1 MIPAWLVKLVI
12 TLAVLGFFGFELSS
26 PLIAKAQADSAAHDA
41 ADGAAFDLRQGE
53 TVDQAKEDADKV
65 AVSEHVHLDFFSV
78 DTSRVVHVTVSKE
91 ARSYLLRRF
100 GRTKSWY
107 HVTVKATASP
117 TPG

>member
-53 TVDQAKEDADKV
+53 TVDQAKEDADKQ
-65 AVSEHVHLDFFSV
+65 ATSQHAHLDFFSV
-78 DTSRVVHVTVSKE
+78 DTARVVHVTVSKE